1 MFTLSEYNVNSQ
13 RKIKSE
19 TVGSE
24 GEDLP
29 SVESHAL
36 VLCHQ
41 WTVARFKMEMMNVEV
56 CSSLERDV

>member
-1 MFTLSEYNVNSQ
+1 MFTLSEHNINPQ
-13 RKIKSE
+13 RKIKSD

-29 SVESHAL
+29 LVESHVL

-41 WTVARFKMEMMNVEV
+41 WTVARFKQDDEHEGMP
-56 CSSLERDV
+56 